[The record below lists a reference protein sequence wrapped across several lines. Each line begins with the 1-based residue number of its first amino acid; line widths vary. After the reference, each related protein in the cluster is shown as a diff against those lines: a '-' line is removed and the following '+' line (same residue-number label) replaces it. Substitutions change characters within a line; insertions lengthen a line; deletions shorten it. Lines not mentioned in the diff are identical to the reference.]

1 MNRNIDDL
9 IGYSEDSLRAIKN
22 DIDELKRVPEKYAY
36 LFEKLIALQEYTI
49 AAIKKAESRSSKGVR
64 RNTLKNNRR

>member
-36 LFEKLIALQEYTI
+36 LFEKLIALHEYTI
-49 AAIKKAESRSSKGVR
+49 AAIKKAESRSSKNSK